1 MDRVQDELSRT
12 DEMILNGEKDLKA
25 LYKIEN
31 MKSEQEDLKALYE
44 IENMKSEQV
53 FFIIENN
60 DRSLKI
66 CIFLRGVQLS
76 YKMFCNYKI

>member
-25 LYKIEN
+25 LYEIEN
-31 MKSEQEDLKALYE
+31 LKSDEKDLKALYE

-53 FFIIENN
+53 FFIIDYN
-60 DRSLKI
+60 DRSQKLI
-66 CIFLRGVQLS
+66 IFLRVVQLS

>member
-53 FFIIENN
+53 FFIIDYN
-60 DRSLKI
+60 DGSQKLI
-66 CIFLRGVQLS
+66 TYFSEGCSTI
-76 YKMFCNYKI
+76 I

>member
-25 LYKIEN
+25 LY
-31 MKSEQEDLKALYE
+31 E

-53 FFIIENN
+53 FFIIDYN
-60 DRSLKI
+60 DRSQKL
-66 CIFLRGVQLS
+66 IF
-76 YKMFCNYKI
+76 